1 MQKYLIIIITSL
13 SFAADYA
20 GYSGSFL
27 RMGTSARSL
36 AMGSGFTAEIDQGF
50 SAYHNPASIA
60 FLNKRQL
67 AFSHHALNLDRRL
80 MMSSISTGLPPTAG
94 LGGAWVSSGVDNIQG
109 RSTSGKKTENIDG
122 TDQILSTSE
131 DAIFISFAQRIT
143 PWLALGINVKIL
155 RHQLPMN
162 ESQLAGK
169 GTGFDIGFLVLPEE
183 KFRFAFMIQDLN
195 TNYQWNTGKVFE
207 GEGRVYKESFP
218 IMYRLGTTFT
228 FQRIY
233 FVGDI
238 GVVAN
243 QDDILG
249 VTMRFGGEYQLT
261 EKYFIRG
268 GFGNSRF
275 SLGAGLNFT
284 FLNLNDAFFDYA
296 VVIEPHSASQGMIH
310 VFTYEFNL

>member
-1 MQKYLIIIITSL
+1 L

-20 GYSGSFL
+20 GYSGAFL

-50 SAYHNPASIA
+50 SAYHNPASVA

-80 MMSSISTGLPPTAG
+80 MMSSISTGIPPTAG
-94 LGGAWVSSGVDNIQG
+94 LGVAWVSSGVDNIQG
-109 RSTSGKKTENIDG
+109 RSTSGYKT
-122 TDQILSTSE
+122 QILSTSE
-131 DAIFISFAQRIT
+131 DAIFISFAQRIM

-155 RHQLPMN
+155 SNQLPMN

-169 GTGFDIGFLVLPEE
+169 GTGFDIGFMVLPEE
-183 KFRFAFMIQDLN
+183 KLRFAFMIQDLN
-195 TNYQWNTGKVFE
+195 TNYQWNTGQVFE
-207 GEGRVYKESFP
+207 GEGRIYKESFP
-218 IMYRLGTTFT
+218 TMYRLGTTFT

-249 VTMRFGGEYQLT
+249 MTMRFGGEYHIS
-261 EKYFIRG
+261 ENYFIRG

-310 VFTYEFNL
+310 VFTYAFNF

>member
-1 MQKYLIIIITSL
+1 M

-20 GYSGSFL
+20 GYSGAFL

-50 SAYHNPASIA
+50 SAYHNPASVA

-80 MMSSISTGLPPTAG
+80 MMSSISTGIPPTAG
-94 LGGAWVSSGVDNIQG
+94 LGVAWVSSGVDNIQG
-109 RSTSGKKTENIDG
+109 RSTSGYKT
-122 TDQILSTSE
+122 QILSTSE

-155 RHQLPMN
+155 NHQLPMN

-169 GTGFDIGFLVLPEE
+169 GTGFDIGFMVLPEE
-183 KFRFAFMIQDLN
+183 KLHFAFVIQDLN
-195 TNYQWNTGKVFE
+195 TNYQWNTGQVFE
-207 GEGRVYKESFP
+207 GQGRNYKESFP
-218 IMYRLGTTFT
+218 TMYRFGTTLT
-228 FQRIY
+228 YNKIY
-233 FVGDI
+233 IAGDI

-249 VTMRFGGEYQLT
+249 TTIRFGGEYRFM
-261 EKYFIRG
+261 ENYFLRG

-275 SLGAGLNFT
+275 SFGAGMNFT
-284 FLNLNDAFFDYA
+284 FLKLNDAFFDYA
-296 VVIEPHSASQGMIH
+296 VVIEPHSVSQGMIH
-310 VFTYEFNL
+310 VFTYAFNF

>member
-1 MQKYLIIIITSL
+1 MHKYLIIIITSL

-20 GYSGSFL
+20 GYSGTFL

-36 AMGSGFTAEIDQGF
+36 AMGSGCTAEIDQGF
-50 SAYHNPASIA
+50 SAYHNPASVA

-80 MMSSISTGLPPTAG
+80 MMSSISTSIPPTAG
-94 LGGAWVSSGVDNIQG
+94 LGVAWVSSGVDNIQG
-109 RSTSGKKTENIDG
+109 RSTSGYKT
-122 TDQILSTSE
+122 QILSTSE

-155 RHQLPMN
+155 NHQLPMN

-169 GTGFDIGFLVLPEE
+169 GTGFDIGFMVLPEE
-183 KFRFAFMIQDLN
+183 KLRFAFMIQDLN
-195 TNYQWNTGKVFE
+195 TNYQWNTGQVFE
-207 GEGRVYKESFP
+207 GEGRIYKESFP
-218 IMYRLGTTFT
+218 TMYRLGTTFT

-249 VTMRFGGEYQLT
+249 MTMRFGGEYHIS
-261 EKYFIRG
+261 ENYFIRG

-310 VFTYEFNL
+310 VFTYAFNF

>member
-1 MQKYLIIIITSL
+1 L
-13 SFAADYA
+13 SIAADYA

-50 SAYHNPASIA
+50 TAYHNPAGVA

-67 AFSHHALNLDRRL
+67 GFSYHALNLDRRL

-94 LGGAWVSSGVDNIQG
+94 MGVAWVSSGVDNIQG
-109 RSTSGKKTENIDG
+109 RSTAGSKT
-122 TDQILSTSE
+122 QVLSTSE

-155 RHQLPMN
+155 NHQLPMN

-169 GTGFDIGFLVLPEE
+169 GTGFDIGFIVLPEE
-183 KFRFAFMIQDLN
+183 KLRFAFMVQDLN
-195 TNYQWNTGKVFE
+195 TNYQWNTGDVFE

-218 IMYRLGTTFT
+218 SMYRLGTTFT
-228 FQRIY
+228 FRRIY
-233 FVGDI
+233 IVGDI

-249 VTMRFGGEYQLT
+249 MTMRFGGEYRLS
-261 EKYFIRG
+261 ENYFIRG

-296 VVIEPHSASQGMIH
+296 VVIEPHSVSQGMIH
-310 VFTYEFNL
+310 VFTYAFNF

>member
-1 MQKYLIIIITSL
+1 M

-20 GYSGSFL
+20 GYSGAFL

-50 SAYHNPASIA
+50 SAYHNPASVA

-80 MMSSISTGLPPTAG
+80 MMSSISTAIPPTAG
-94 LGGAWVSSGVDNIQG
+94 LGVAWVSSGVDNIQG
-109 RSTSGKKTENIDG
+109 RSTSGYKT
-122 TDQILSTSE
+122 QILSTSE

-155 RHQLPMN
+155 NHQLPMN
-162 ESQLAGK
+162 ESELAGK
-169 GTGFDIGFLVLPEE
+169 GTGFDIGFMVLPEE
-183 KFRFAFMIQDLN
+183 KLRFAFMIQDLN
-195 TNYQWNTGKVFE
+195 TNYQWNTGQVFE

-218 IMYRLGTTFT
+218 TMYRLGTTFT

-249 VTMRFGGEYQLT
+249 MTMRFGGEYHIS
-261 EKYFIRG
+261 ENYFIRG

-310 VFTYEFNL
+310 VFTYAFNF

>member
-1 MQKYLIIIITSL
+1 MHKYLIIIITSL

-20 GYSGSFL
+20 GYSGTFL

-50 SAYHNPASIA
+50 SAYHNPASVA

-80 MMSSISTGLPPTAG
+80 MMSSISTGIPPTAG
-94 LGGAWVSSGVDNIQG
+94 LGVAWVSSGVDNIQG
-109 RSTSGKKTENIDG
+109 RTTSGKK

-155 RHQLPMN
+155 NHQLPMN
-162 ESQLAGK
+162 ESELAGK
-169 GTGFDIGFLVLPEE
+169 GTGFDIGFMVLPEE
-183 KFRFAFMIQDLN
+183 KLRFAFMIQDLN
-195 TNYQWNTGKVFE
+195 TNYQWNTGQVFE
-207 GEGRVYKESFP
+207 GEGRIYKESFP
-218 IMYRLGTTFT
+218 TMYRLGTTFT

-249 VTMRFGGEYQLT
+249 MTMRFGGEYHIS
-261 EKYFIRG
+261 ENYFIRG

-296 VVIEPHSASQGMIH
+296 VVIEPHSVSQGMIH
-310 VFTYEFNL
+310 VFTYAFNF